1 MAISTALIVVI
12 LMLLM
17 SGYRL
22 AKRVLA
28 GRDQP

>member
-12 LMLLM
+12 LMLLT
-17 SGYRL
+17 SVYRL

-28 GRDQP
+28 ERDEP